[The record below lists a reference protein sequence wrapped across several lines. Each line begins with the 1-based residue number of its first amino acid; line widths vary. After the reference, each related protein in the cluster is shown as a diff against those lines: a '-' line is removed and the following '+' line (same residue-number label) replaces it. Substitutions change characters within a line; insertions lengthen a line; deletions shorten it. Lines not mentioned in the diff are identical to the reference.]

1 MDIILNRRSVRKF
14 DNFKEISN
22 DDLLDLLKYGEAA
35 PSARR
40 QSSREYVIINNL
52 EVISKLSKVSPGAKV
67 LEGCKVAI
75 AVIGR
80 DPNTLVTPG
89 MQVQDLS
96 AAVENILLAATK
108 KGIGSCWIGIYPTED
123 RTKAAGEV
131 LKVKDNKFV
140 FAIIALGYPQDD
152 KAFYEWNKLTPDMI
166 SYNEVK

>member
-14 DNFKEISN
+14 DLSKDISN

-40 QSSREYVIINNL
+40 QSSREYVIIND
-52 EVISKLSKVSPGAKV
+52 EKVIEKLSKVSPGAKV
-67 LEGCKVAI
+67 LSGTKVAI

-80 DPNTLVTPG
+80 NPNSLVTPG

-96 AAVENILLAATK
+96 ASVQNILLAATQ

-131 LKVKDNKFV
+131 LKVKDGKFV

-152 KAFYEWNKLTPDMI
+152 NAFYEWNKLTDDMI

>member
-1 MDIILNRRSVRKF
+1 MDVILNRRSVRKF
-14 DNFKEISN
+14 DLSKDISN
-22 DDLLDLLKYGEAA
+22 EDLLDLLRYGEAA

-40 QSSREYVIINNL
+40 QSSREYVIINDL
-52 EVISKLSKVSPGAKV
+52 EVLNNLSKVSPGAKV
-67 LEGCKVAI
+67 LDGAKVAI

-89 MQVQDLS
+89 MQVQDL
-96 AAVENILLAATK
+96 AASVENILLAATQ
-108 KGIGSCWIGIYPTED
+108 KGIGSCWIGIYPTVD
-123 RTKAAGEV
+123 RTNAAGEV

-152 KAFYEWNKLTPDMI
+152 NAFYEWNKLKDDMI

>member
-14 DNFKEISN
+14 DSTKKVSN
-22 DDLLDLLKYGEAA
+22 EDLLELLMYAEAA

-40 QSSREYVIINNL
+40 QSSREYVIVNDK
-52 EVISKLSKVSPGAKV
+52 EVISKLSKVSTGAKV
-67 LEGCKVAI
+67 LEGCDVAI

-80 DPNTLVTPG
+80 NPNKLTTPG
-89 MQVQDLS
+89 MQPQDLS
-96 AAVENILLAATK
+96 AAVQNILLAATQ

-123 RTKAAGEV
+123 RTLAAGEV

-140 FAIIALGYPQDD
+140 FALVALGYPQDEN
-152 KAFYEWNKLTPDMI
+152 AFYKWNKLTEDMI

>member
-1 MDIILNRRSVRKF
+1 MDVILNRRSVRKF
-14 DNFKEISN
+14 DLSKDISN
-22 DDLLDLLKYGEAA
+22 EELLDLLKYGESA

-40 QSSREYVIINNL
+40 QSSREYVIIDDL
-52 EVISKLSKVSPGAKV
+52 EVLNKLSKVSPGAKV
-67 LEGCKVAI
+67 LEGCKKAI

-80 DPNTLVTPG
+80 NPNTLVTPG

-96 AAVENILLAATK
+96 ASVQNILLAATL

-131 LKVKDNKFV
+131 LKVKDGKFV

-152 KAFYEWNKLTPDMI
+152 KAFYEWNKLTEDMI

>member
-1 MDIILNRRSVRKF
+1 MDVILNRRSIRKF
-14 DNFKEISN
+14 DTSKEISN
-22 DDLLDLLKYGEAA
+22 EVLLDLIKYGESA

-40 QSSREYVIINNL
+40 QLSREYVIINDV
-52 EVISKLSKVSPGAKV
+52 EVINKLSKVSTGAKV

-80 DPNTLVTPG
+80 DPEKLATPG
-89 MQVQDLS
+89 MQPQDLS
-96 AAVENILLAATK
+96 ASVQNILLAATQ

-140 FAIIALGYPQDD
+140 FALIALGYPTEENV
-152 KAFYEWNKLTPDMI
+152 FYEWNKLTEDMI

>member
-14 DNFKEISN
+14 DSTKKVSN
-22 DDLLDLLKYGEAA
+22 DDLLELLMYAEAA

-40 QSSREYVIINNL
+40 QSSREYVIINDK
-52 EVISKLSKVSPGAKV
+52 EVISKLSKVSTGAKV
-67 LEGCKVAI
+67 LDGCDVAI

-80 DPNTLVTPG
+80 DPNKLVTPG
-89 MQVQDLS
+89 MQPQDLS
-96 AAVENILLAATK
+96 AAVQNILLAATQ

-123 RTKAAGEV
+123 RTLAAGEV

-140 FAIIALGYPQDD
+140 FALVALGYPQDEN
-152 KAFYEWNKLTPDMI
+152 AFYKWNKLTEDMI

>member
-1 MDIILNRRSVRKF
+1 MDVILNRRSVRKF
-14 DNFKEISN
+14 DNSKEISN
-22 DDLLDLLKYGEAA
+22 DILLELLKYGEAA

-40 QSSREYVIINNL
+40 QSSREYVIINDL
-52 EVISKLSKVSPGAKV
+52 EVISKLSKVSTGAKV

-80 DPNTLVTPG
+80 DPNSLVTPG

-96 AAVENILLAATK
+96 ASVENILLAATL

-140 FAIIALGYPQDD
+140 FALIALGYPQSDE
-152 KAFYEWNKLTPDMI
+152 AFYEWNKLTSDMI